1 MFPGALSDPTPCR
14 PSSTTQRYSLSATSL
29 TSYSSMA
36 TMPDLHNATCDHT
49 DGDHA
54 PHAS

>member
-1 MFPGALSDPTPCR
+1 MLQGALSDPTPR
-14 PSSTTQRYSLSATSL
+14 GPSLTSHRYSLSATSL

-36 TMPDLHNATCDHT
+36 AVPDLHNATCDHI
-49 DGDHA
+49 DGEHE